1 MESLNETLTF
11 SMSNISDS
19 LNGEIDDLREI
30 IIKEVGQQ
38 VANLTDELN
47 ALKQKQNEIIDIGQ
61 IISINFF
68 EQYATFADSIRV
80 HSNGSFQE
88 LTSKSLNMINYFI
101 MNPSRYSQRIIN
113 KIHNRIS
120 LKLRPV
126 DENLNKVS

>member
-1 MESLNETLTF
+1 
-11 SMSNISDS
+11 MSNISDS

-47 ALKQKQNEIIDIGQ
+47 ALKQKQNELIDIGQ
-61 IISINFF
+61 VISINFF

-113 KIHNRIS
+113 KIQNGNS
-120 LKLRPV
+120 LKLRPI
-126 DENLNKVS
+126 DENLNKVLWDS